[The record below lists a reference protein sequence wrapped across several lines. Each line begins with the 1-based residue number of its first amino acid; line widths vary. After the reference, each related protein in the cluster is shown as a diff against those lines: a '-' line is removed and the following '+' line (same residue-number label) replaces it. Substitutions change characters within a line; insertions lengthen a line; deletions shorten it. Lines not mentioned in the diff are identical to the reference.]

1 MKRQRKRKRIVR
13 KKKPVKRKRIYGGAP
28 LPPYTPGALRDKY
41 GAYI

>member
-1 MKRQRKRKRIVR
+1 MKRQRKRNRVR
-13 KKKPVKRKRIYGGAP
+13 KRKPVKRKRIYGGAP